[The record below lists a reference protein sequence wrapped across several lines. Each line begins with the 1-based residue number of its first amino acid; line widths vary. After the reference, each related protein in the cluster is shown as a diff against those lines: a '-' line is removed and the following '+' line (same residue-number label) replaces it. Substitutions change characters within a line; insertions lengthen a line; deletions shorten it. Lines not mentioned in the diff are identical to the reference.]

1 MSGNMTASHADG
13 TDHGHVHDVPTS
25 AVLRTHGKRLTVQRA
40 AIWDVLTAEPDRHL
54 TAEEVAERVRTS
66 LPQVNPSTVYRTLD
80 TLAEEGLV
88 LRTDLGTGRAF
99 FEPAHE
105 HSHHHLVCETC
116 GTVSHVHDDILGG
129 IAARLRDLSG
139 FELGSRELV
148 LYGRCR
154 DCATANTSERS
165 PILAVP

>member
-1 MSGNMTASHADG
+1 MMSIAMPKPSSQAP
-13 TDHGHVHDVPTS
+13 DHGHVHDVPTS
-25 AVLRTHGKRLTVQRA
+25 AVLRQHGKRLTVQRA

-54 TAEEVAERVRTS
+54 TAEEVAERVQVR

-88 LRTDLGTGRAF
+88 LRTDLGAGRAF

-105 HSHHHLVCETC
+105 HSHHHLVCESC
-116 GTVSHVHDDILGG
+116 GMVSHVHDDCLGG
-129 IAARLRDLSG
+129 IAVRLRESSG
-139 FELGSRELV
+139 FELGSREVV

-154 DCATANTSERS
+154 ECART
-165 PILAVP
+165 